1 MQERAVNHI
10 VFCFNRRKN
19 ADQGVRRICFPPM
32 KHLLCSLILLT
43 AALRADEAQLP
54 AEAQRVVKEY
64 EAAVEAAKKRLVPQL
79 QAAMQ
84 NATTRGQLDAALKVK
99 EALMQ
104 LEQGG
109 ANRGVEGSRWT
120 FPVKNMPREKQWI
133 EFRAGGVLQPGWT
146 PNQKSWNAL
155 SADRVSFR
163 PYTDESY
170 VFVIEID
177 PNFTRA
183 KITEGEFKGETIQRL
198 K

>member
-1 MQERAVNHI
+1 
-10 VFCFNRRKN
+10 
-19 ADQGVRRICFPPM
+19 M
-32 KHLLCSLILLT
+32 KYLLLSLLLLT
-43 AALRADEAQLP
+43 ISLRADDAQLP

-64 EAAVEAAKKRLVPQL
+64 EDAVDAAKKRLVLQL

-84 NATTRGQLDAALKVK
+84 SATTRGQLDAALKVK
-99 EALMQ
+99 EALTQ
-104 LEQGG
+104 LEQSP
-109 ANRGVEGSRWT
+109 AKRGVEGSRWA

-146 PNQKSWNAL
+146 PNQKSWKAL

-170 VFVIEID
+170 VFVIELD
-177 PNFTRA
+177 PNLNKA
-183 KITEGEFKGETIQRL
+183 KITEGEFQGETIQRL